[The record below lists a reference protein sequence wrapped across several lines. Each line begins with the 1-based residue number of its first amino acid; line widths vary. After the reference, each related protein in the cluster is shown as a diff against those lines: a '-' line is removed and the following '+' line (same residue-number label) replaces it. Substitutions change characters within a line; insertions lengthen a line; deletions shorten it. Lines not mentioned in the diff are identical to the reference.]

1 MKDNI
6 IVEDNSIFEQLEN
19 SISNEERLILR
30 LQGFCEEI
38 LNFEDDCTEVED
50 REASI
55 MTKAT
60 KIANKLF
67 NNVLED
73 SEYDLKSFDIYP
85 VYSKIEFTISKDE
98 DLQSF
103 NLMVENDGFELEQV

>member
-1 MKDNI
+1 M
-6 IVEDNSIFEQLEN
+6 EDNMIEESELFEQLEE

-55 MTKAT
+55 MAKAT
-60 KIANKLF
+60 KIVNKLF
-67 NNVLED
+67 NNVLENN
-73 SEYDLKSFDIYP
+73 EYNLKSFDIFP
-85 VYSKIEFTISKDE
+85 VYSKVEFSISKDDDE
-98 DLQSF
+98 QKF
-103 NLMVENDGFELEQV
+103 NLIVENDGFELEQV

>member
-1 MKDNI
+1 MEDKI
-6 IVEDNSIFEQLEN
+6 IEENKLFEQLEE

-30 LQGFCEEI
+30 LQCFCEEI

-55 MTKAT
+55 MANAT

-67 NNVLED
+67 NNVLENN
-73 SEYDLKSFDIYP
+73 EYNLKSFDIYP
-85 VYSKIEFTISKDE
+85 VYSKVEFSVSKDDDE
-98 DLQSF
+98 QKF
-103 NLMVENDGFELEQV
+103 NLIVENDGFELEQV

>member
-1 MKDNI
+1 MKDNMI
-6 IVEDNSIFEQLEN
+6 EESELFEQLEE

-38 LNFEDDCTEVED
+38 LNFEDDCTEVDD

-55 MTKAT
+55 MTKAN

-67 NNVLED
+67 NNVLENN
-73 SEYDLKSFDIYP
+73 EYNLKSFDIFP
-85 VYSKIEFTISKDE
+85 VYSKVEFSISKDDDE
-98 DLQSF
+98 QKF
-103 NLMVENDGFELEQV
+103 NLIVENDGFELEQV